1 MTCTFSVKLIVSVV
15 TLLCLIHF
23 SSVCNAKRMLRESK
37 IGEENNYQ
45 GKGKENDNLF
55 KEEKDDSA
63 SPSPATPNIGGF
75 PFPFNFPPF
84 SDGIPNIPFNFPF
97 PDFGFPPASGGGLPG
112 FGIPGTGDNNPFSF
126 PIPGVPNV
134 AVPPPAA
141 VP

>member
-1 MTCTFSVKLIVSVV
+1 MASTFKLIVSVV

-23 SSVCNAKRMLRESK
+23 SSICNAKRMLRESK
-37 IGEENNYQ
+37 IG
-45 GKGKENDNLF
+45 KENEKLF
-55 KEEKDDSA
+55 KEKKDDSA
-63 SPSPATPNIGGF
+63 SPSPDSTNIGGF

-97 PDFGFPPASGGGLPG
+97 PDFGSSGGLPG
-112 FGIPGTGDNNPFSF
+112 FGIPGTGGSGTGDNNPFTF

-134 AVPPPAA
+134 AVPPPAS